1 MSMSHKTHTIHVAT
15 PTEDMPQASPL
26 ADLLR
31 RFLFDVKTQ
40 RLIVF
45 LLALSMIYAAVRYAR
60 QRNVAAQ
67 NALLAVE
74 ATITPTPAPKAATKA
89 PIYLDKTYVC
99 TLPTMTAY
107 LSEGKAA
114 LSYAASGSQTKSAT
128 AAAFPKKDAHIV
140 FDGDCVYSWSETGT
154 AAGIKRCG
162 LSSYLQT
169 YSSVAAYTGGADMNG
184 LVSVLQSSHVINDQD
199 AAQAQTLLRACRAV
213 VKVDEK
219 EFMVPKSVRFQTLKE

>member
-1 MSMSHKTHTIHVAT
+1 MSTSHKSHTIHVAT
-15 PTEDMPQASPL
+15 PTEHVPQASPL

-31 RFLFDVKTQ
+31 RALFNVKTQ

-45 LLALSMIYAAVRYAR
+45 LLAVSMIYAAVRYAR

-74 ATITPTPAPKAATKA
+74 ATITPTPGAPVAAKK
-89 PIYLDKTYVC
+89 PIYLDETYTC

-114 LSYAASGSQTKSAT
+114 LTYAASTTQTKTAT
-128 AAAFPKKDAHIV
+128 TAAFPKKDSHIV
-140 FDGDCVYSWSETGT
+140 FDGDCVYSWSDVDATVGV
-154 AAGIKRCG
+154 KRCG
-162 LSSYLQT
+162 LGSFLQT

-184 LVSVLQSSHVINDQD
+184 VVSILQSSRIINDQD
-199 AAQAQTLLRACRAV
+199 AAQAQTLLRACRSV
-213 VKVDEK
+213 VSINEE
-219 EFMVPKSVRFQTLKE
+219 EFVVPKTVRFQTIQE

>member
-15 PTEDMPQASPL
+15 PTEKVPQASPL

-31 RFLFDVKTQ
+31 RALFNVKTQ
-40 RLIVF
+40 RLIIF
-45 LLALSMIYAAVRYAR
+45 LLALSMIYAAVRYAK

-74 ATITPTPAPKAATKA
+74 ATVTPTPAAQTATKK
-89 PIYLDKTYVC
+89 PIYLDKTYTC

-114 LSYAASGSQTKSAT
+114 LSYAATSTKQNTAT
-128 AAAFPKKDAHIV
+128 TAAFPKKDSHIV
-140 FDGDCVYSWSETGT
+140 FDGDCVYSWSDVDKT
-154 AAGIKRCG
+154 AGVKRCG

-184 LVSVLQSSHVINDQD
+184 VVSVLQSSRVINDQD

-213 VKVDEK
+213 VRVDEK
-219 EFMVPKSVRFQTLKE
+219 EFVIPKSVRFQTVKE